1 MAALSVRP
9 NGAEDVGYNAPDY
22 PVRTRDGDLIRFVG
36 YAAACH
42 WHEDFELLLPVQGGL
57 NYFVNGARVYV
68 PEGCAIF
75 VHSRRLHYG
84 YAHAQQDC
92 RYRVLLFHP
101 SWPGRFAPVAAAVDH
116 LSADGSADDLLLTPE
131 ADGAA
136 LAHIRAVCKGGGAEN
151 VLAALAHCAALTS
164 LLCRRVADAER
175 ADGAD
180 DVEWQAL
187 RRMTG
192 SVMAHYAGKV
202 RLSDVAAAGAVC
214 RSRCCRIFRDR
225 LNQTPNA
232 YLTAYRLDRACDRIR
247 GGAQI
252 TEAALSSGFDSTS
265 YFSETFRKVFGLSP
279 SRWRDAL
286 QRK

>member
-1 MAALSVRP
+1 
-9 NGAEDVGYNAPDY
+9 
-22 PVRTRDGDLIRFVG
+22 
-36 YAAACH
+36 
-42 WHEDFELLLPVQGGL
+42 
-57 NYFVNGARVYV
+57 
-68 PEGCAIF
+68 
-75 VHSRRLHYG
+75 
-84 YAHAQQDC
+84 
-92 RYRVLLFHP
+92 
-101 SWPGRFAPVAAAVDH
+101 
-116 LSADGSADDLLLTPE
+116 
-131 ADGAA
+131 
-136 LAHIRAVCKGGGAEN
+136 
-151 VLAALAHCAALTS
+151 
-164 LLCRRVADAER
+164 
-175 ADGAD
+175 
-180 DVEWQAL
+180 
-187 RRMTG
+187 MTG

-252 TEAALSSGFDSTS
+252 TEAALSSDFDSAS

>member
-75 VHSRRLHYG
+75 VLSRRLHYG

-101 SWPGRFAPVAAAVDH
+101 SW
-116 LSADGSADDLLLTPE
+116 L
-131 ADGAA
+131 
-136 LAHIRAVCKGGGAEN
+136 
-151 VLAALAHCAALTS
+151 
-164 LLCRRVADAER
+164 
-175 ADGAD
+175 
-180 DVEWQAL
+180 
-187 RRMTG
+187 
-192 SVMAHYAGKV
+192 Y
-202 RLSDVAAAGAVC
+202 C
-214 RSRCCRIFRDR
+214 RS
-225 LNQTPNA
+225 Q
-232 YLTAYRLDRACDRIR
+232 
-247 GGAQI
+247 
-252 TEAALSSGFDSTS
+252 
-265 YFSETFRKVFGLSP
+265 
-279 SRWRDAL
+279 
-286 QRK
+286 